1 MADRIAALIPAAGAG
16 ERLGRGPKAF
26 VELAGRSLLR
36 WSVERLASFAAEVV
50 VAVPAGAEERARELV
65 PEAAVI
71 AGGAT
76 RQATVAALLDRTDC
90 PFVLVHDAARPFLAA
105 DVRARVVAAARAS
118 GAATASLA
126 LRDTVVAVDTGETVD
141 RDRLRAIQTP
151 QAFARD
157 LLLEAHAH
165 AARTGASA
173 TDDTGLVRR
182 LGRDVTLVE
191 GSPWLLKITTPED
204 LRVAAGLAGAWR
216 DA

>member
-1 MADRIAALIPAAGAG
+1 
-16 ERLGRGPKAF
+16 
-26 VELAGRSLLR
+26 
-36 WSVERLASFAAEVV
+36 VERLAPFAAEVV
-50 VAVPAGAEERARELV
+50 VAVPVGAEARARELA
-65 PEAAVI
+65 PEALVI

-76 RQATVAALLDRTDC
+76 RQATVAALLGRTDC
-90 PFVLVHDAARPFLAA
+90 RWVVVHDVARPFLAA
-105 DVRARVVAAARAS
+105 DVLARVVAGARTS

-126 LRDTVVAVDTGETVD
+126 LRDTVVAVDSGETVD

-151 QAFARD
+151 QAFARE
-157 LLLEAHAH
+157 LLLEAHSD
-165 AARTGASA
+165 AAEAGVSA

-204 LRVAAGLAGAWR
+204 LRLAAGLAGAWR